1 MPSESEMIIQ
11 ISYRCTGLG
20 IFRNVKETI
29 HYTTLIYKRPWGF
42 GCLHQQVKD
51 KTDEEKAK
59 EFEEYFGC
67 QAISVESVEDRC
79 LLLCY
84 SV

>member
-1 MPSESEMIIQ
+1 MH
-11 ISYRCTGLG
+11 R
-20 IFRNVKETI
+20 
-29 HYTTLIYKRPWGF
+29 
-42 GCLHQQVKD
+42 QVKD

-59 EFEEYFGC
+59 EFEEYFGG

-84 SV
+84 CICFGPMSDKHEDSRLSE

>member
-1 MPSESEMIIQ
+1 VH
-11 ISYRCTGLG
+11 R
-20 IFRNVKETI
+20 
-29 HYTTLIYKRPWGF
+29 
-42 GCLHQQVKD
+42 QVKD

-79 LLLCY
+79 LLCELLKTAPFR
-84 SV
+84 SSFFSFRI